1 MSWNAQIN
9 SDFWID
15 SYTAELDPI
24 EKVLFVYLLT
34 SPHGNI
40 SGIYQI
46 PLRNIATDTGIEKEM
61 VIKILA
67 RFQKDG
73 KVLYRDGWVCLKN
86 RIKFNK
92 MDNTS
97 IKKGVEKRIKNCP
110 DFINEFLNLPITDDT
125 LYTPCVFLDKDI
137 DKDIDKDKDKDSTT
151 EKEFFEKFNAK
162 MPVKI
167 AKLSD
172 KRKKTLKERL
182 KDEFFKDNW
191 KKALDIVPTIPF
203 LMGKNKTDWR
213 ADFDFFTR
221 PDSVAKIIEG
231 KYGQGEKPSE
241 YACTE
246 ERLEEML
253 RRAKQ

>member
-1 MSWNAQIN
+1 MSWNAKIN

-73 KVLYRDGWVCLKN
+73 KVLYKDGWVCLKN

-92 MDNTS
+92 MTNPS
-97 IKKGVEKRIKNCP
+97 INAGVAHRIKNCP
-110 DFINEFLNLPITDDT
+110 EFINEFLNVDIPTDRV
-125 LYTPCVFLDKDI
+125 YTGCHL
-137 DKDIDKDKDKDSTT
+137 
-151 EKEFFEKFNAK
+151 
-162 MPVKI
+162 
-167 AKLSD
+167 
-172 KRKKTLKERL
+172 
-182 KDEFFKDNW
+182 
-191 KKALDIVPTIPF
+191 
-203 LMGKNKTDWR
+203 
-213 ADFDFFTR
+213 
-221 PDSVAKIIEG
+221 
-231 KYGQGEKPSE
+231 
-241 YACTE
+241 
-246 ERLEEML
+246 
-253 RRAKQ
+253 